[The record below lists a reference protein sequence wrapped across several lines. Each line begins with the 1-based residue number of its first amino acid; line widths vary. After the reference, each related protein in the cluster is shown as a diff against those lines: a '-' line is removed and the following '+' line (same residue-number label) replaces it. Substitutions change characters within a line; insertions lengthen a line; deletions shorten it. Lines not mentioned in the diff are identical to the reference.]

1 MKPCKS
7 EISPDLTLRMGG
19 EYWVNSEWLILKR
32 EEARF
37 ADTTVLSM
45 NSPLWSGRVHLIE
58 RRAPSVAMMYGW

>member
-1 MKPCKS
+1 
-7 EISPDLTLRMGG
+7 MGG
-19 EYWVNSEWLILKR
+19 EYWVNGEWLILKR